1 MTPIPHGG
9 NPASVRR
16 RLGLGDAPLLDFS
29 ASVNPLGPPP
39 AVLAA
44 ARSALDQIDRYPEP
58 GCPRLTEQLAEHHG
72 VPIDRVIVGAGTTEL
87 ISLIGQSLREVLA
100 LHADQRGDPARPVS
114 HLVEPTYGEYRRAS
128 VLNGLRTE
136 DWTRHVLG
144 WSQDF
149 LPKEAAGVF
158 WTGHP
163 NNPTGQAWDR
173 DRLLGLIDTTL
184 GLLTVVDESF
194 LPFLPDEAGR
204 SLISAVPERD
214 NLLVLRSLS
223 KIYAIPGL
231 RIGYAIASLDMVERL
246 RQYQEPWT
254 VTLPAEAAALAA
266 LDDADYLACTVR
278 LIASESAR
286 LMDRLWDVP
295 GLRPAWPERDQP
307 SGGPPSTP
315 NFLLASLT
323 AETAWTSTQAHE
335 ALARRGLLVRECS
348 DFRGLE
354 VGALLTGPD
363 QLVATQ
369 GHLRF
374 AVRTPAENDALLAEL
389 AEVLRGNP
397 EFK

>member
-39 AVLAA
+39 AAVAA
-44 ARSALDQIDRYPEP
+44 ARAALDRIDRYPES
-58 GCPRLTEQLAEHHG
+58 GCPRLTERLAESHG
-72 VPIDRVIVGAGTTEL
+72 VPADRVIVGAGTTEL
-87 ISLIGQSLREVLA
+87 IGLIGQSLREVLA
-100 LHADQRGDPARPVS
+100 LHVYQDGDPAMPVS

-136 DWTRHVLG
+136 AWTRHVLG

-149 LPKEAAGVF
+149 LPEGAAGVF

-173 DRLLGLIDTTL
+173 DRLLGLVDATL

-204 SLISAVPERD
+204 SLISAVPGRD

-231 RIGYAIASLDMVERL
+231 RIGYAIASPDMVGRL
-246 RQYQEPWT
+246 RRYQEPWT

-266 LDDADYLACTVR
+266 LDDADYLARTVR

-286 LMDRLWDVP
+286 LMDRLWDIP
-295 GLRPAWPERDQP
+295 GLRPAWPGRDRP
-307 SGGPPSTP
+307 GVGPPSTP

-323 AETAWTSTQAHE
+323 AESAWTSTQAHE

-354 VGALLTGPD
+354 IGAPLTGPD
-363 QLVATQ
+363 QLVATR

-374 AVRTPAENDALLAEL
+374 AVRTPAEDDTLLAAL

-397 EFK
+397 GYK